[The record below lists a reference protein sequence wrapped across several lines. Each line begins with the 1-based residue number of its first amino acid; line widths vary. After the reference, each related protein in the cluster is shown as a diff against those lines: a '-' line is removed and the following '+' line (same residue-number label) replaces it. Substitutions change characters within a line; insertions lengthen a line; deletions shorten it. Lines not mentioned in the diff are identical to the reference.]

1 MKKIAIFGGAFN
13 PITKGH
19 LHVVKT
25 LRQALPDFEIWI
37 SPTYES
43 TLNKTMIHP
52 IHRYKMCKLVMER
65 FPDVKVY
72 DYEIHHQIIGT
83 LEFYKSLK
91 SNSLYKDNDYYFVI
105 GMDQANNI
113 EHWKDYVILVNAVK
127 FIILPREG
135 EKENQYAWYKNS
147 RNIFVDKE
155 YQRKRSST
163 DVRENLQKFY
173 IDESHQ
179 ADLKRD
185 LTPEV
190 LKYILKNHLYES

>member
-1 MKKIAIFGGAFN
+1 MKKIAIFGGSFN

-52 IHRYKMCKLVMER
+52 IHRYKMCKLAMER
-65 FPDVKVY
+65 FPEVKVY
-72 DYEIHHQIIGT
+72 DYEIHYQIIGT

-91 SNSLYKDNDYYFVI
+91 SNPLYKDNDYYFVI

-113 EHWKDYVILVNAVK
+113 MSWMNPIVLINAVK

-135 EKENQYAWYKNS
+135 VKEQRDSWYKND
-147 RNIFVDKE
+147 RHIFIEKDD
-155 YQRKRSST
+155 QRKRSST
-163 DVRENLQKFY
+163 NVRENLKKFY
-173 IDESHQ
+173 IDESCQ

-185 LTPEV
+185 LTSEV
-190 LKYILKNHLYES
+190 LKYIIKNRLYES